1 MRDQE
6 IAGLY
11 QAYLDVYSNSNEEVS
26 EVEEL
31 NEDVQG
37 AVKGALEKGANIM
50 KTNPVLKAVGSII
63 APANPG
69 RKTPT
74 ATSGGYRKEEV
85 EELDEVSDELVGRA
99 VNARI
104 AATGAANKREMEDR
118 TPENMRDSVRAGEK
132 EESMKSAA
140 ANRKKRRMNKEEVEN
155 WVNSLIEEGYDLSEY
170 TWDDMYEMYVTE
182 GPNYDRNRQRAAQ
195 RAAARNAARKEG
207 KTGNV
212 PGVGYVS
219 SRPERE
225 TYRDSAGVE
234 RHTSGAKMPKKED
247 QKESFDLFDA
257 ILEHLVAEGYADTN
271 ESALA
276 IMANMSDE
284 WRQSIVEAAADQSD
298 KQIEKGVKTTYK
310 AQNVL
315 DNQHQGRSKG
325 LNKLPRGERE
335 EKAKRMRGRL
345 ETRRS
350 DLFGE
355 RNKRED
361 ESRAELKKKY
371 GL

>member
-1 MRDQE
+1 MRDKE
-6 IAGLY
+6 IVGLY
-11 QAYLDVYSNSNEEVS
+11 QAYLDVYSNSNEEV
-26 EVEEL
+26 EQL
-31 NEDVQG
+31 DEDVQG

-63 APANPG
+63 APVNSG

-85 EELDEVSDELVGRA
+85 EELDEVSDELVGKA

-132 EESMKSAA
+132 EASMKSAA

-155 WVNSLIEEGYDLSEY
+155 WVNSLIDEGYDLSEY

-247 QKESFDLFDA
+247 QKESFDPFDA

-276 IMANMSDE
+276 IMANMSEE
-284 WRQSIVEAAADQSD
+284 WRQDIMEISQ
-298 KQIEKGVKTTYK
+298 KTATR
-310 AQNVL
+310 AF
-315 DNQHQGRSKG
+315 
-325 LNKLPRGERE
+325 
-335 EKAKRMRGRL
+335 AKRATDEFETDSDNPRDFTKSGKSKADETKRRVDRKFGKKAGEHADRAAHAGIFGRKSSL
-345 ETRRS
+345 MP
-350 DLFGE
+350 
-355 RNKRED
+355 
-361 ESRAELKKKY
+361 KKPT
-371 GL
+371 